1 MHNNSRRSFHK
12 FETNNVAFISR
23 VCQTSKGST
32 IDAIGQ
38 GQYRVC
44 NERCGCTVKT
54 GLWAAYEALR
64 ELEQRTVR

>member
-1 MHNNSRRSFHK
+1 M
-12 FETNNVAFISR
+12 AFISR

-44 NERCGCTVKT
+44 NERSGCTVKT
-54 GLWAAYEALR
+54 GLWAAYETLR
-64 ELEQRTVR
+64 EFEQRNVH